1 MPVKK
6 PEIIVFAGPNGSG
19 KTTITKLARIIEPY
33 INADNIKQA
42 MKCDDM
48 TAAIEAEKLR
58 EKAIEERKSFTF
70 ETVLSTERNINLLN
84 KAKEQGY
91 FIRSVFIF
99 TRDVNINVSRVRSRS
114 LSGFHDVPVDK
125 IIKRYDK
132 SIANIKELYKVSD
145 IMYLYD
151 NTVDP
156 IRIFKKRK
164 DEHIY
169 YENDIWNKDKING
182 LIL

>member
-1 MPVKK
+1 MPVRK

-42 MKCDDM
+42 LKCDDLS
-48 TAAIEAEKLR
+48 AAIEAEKMR
-58 EKAIEERKSFTF
+58 EKTVAAKKSFTF
-70 ETVLSTERNINLLN
+70 ETVLSTDRNIRLLN

-91 FIRSVFIF
+91 FIRSIFIF
-99 TRDVNINVSRVRSRS
+99 TRDVNINISRVKSRS
-114 LSGFHDVPVDK
+114 LSGFHDVPTDK

-151 NTVDP
+151 NTIDP
-156 IRIFKKRK
+156 VRIFKKRK

-169 YENDIWNKDKING
+169 YENDIWGRTEIDK
-182 LIL
+182 LLL